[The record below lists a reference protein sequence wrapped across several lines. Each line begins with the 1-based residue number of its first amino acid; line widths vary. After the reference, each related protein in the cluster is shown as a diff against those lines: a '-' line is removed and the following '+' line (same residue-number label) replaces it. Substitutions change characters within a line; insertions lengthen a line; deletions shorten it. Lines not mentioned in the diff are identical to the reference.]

1 MPDPS
6 APSPPPPR
14 QQSPRS
20 DATLTGATPPPKR
33 SKWNSRTEFLLAT
46 VGNCVGV
53 GNVWRFPYLCY
64 RNGGGSFLVPYF
76 LALLLLGMP
85 LFLLELALGQ
95 RFELGATHAY
105 GKLHRRFRGVGAA
118 GTLMAYVCLWYYN
131 VILAWTVVYAAHSLR
146 PRVPWGADG
155 VDAERFWE
163 AQVLHESSG
172 FDDFG
177 ERGPAS
183 AALFFALVLS
193 WTCLFLATRRGVHSA
208 GKVAY
213 VAATAPYGILVLL
226 VIRGLTLRGAA
237 EGLKFYVRPDARKLA
252 TPRPW
257 LDAANQI
264 VYSLGVGTGQM
275 IAFGSYNPA
284 DEDVVADSLAI
295 AALNSCTSL
304 FAGVAVFAMLGH
316 KARRDGADV
325 GDVVASGEGLAF
337 VAYPDGLSSLPAAGL
352 WSFLFFVMLFA
363 LCLDSGMAML
373 ECWTTML
380 RDFGVFSH
388 DAEERWTVLGRRP
401 RSQDVV
407 VGGSCLFGFCGSL
420 LFITRPGIYWFALVD
435 RYVMWGVFLVAAVEC
450 CGVAHVYGAR
460 RFADDVRKATGRAVP
475 RFFLFAWSWGTPAF
489 CVLLA
494 GASFQSA
501 FADSTYEG
509 ARSTASAKAIGFL
522 LMVGPA
528 CLMAGGAFERP
539 SPSYCAVEKPAASV
553 ELTAVAAASPTKGG
567 GRLARAASGADVV

>member
-1 MPDPS
+1 MDYMPDPS
-6 APSPPPPR
+6 APPPPPPR

-295 AALNSCTSL
+295 AG
-304 FAGVAVFAMLGH
+304 AGKECDIPKAPLGRFPL
-316 KARRDGADV
+316 ARRDGADV

-435 RYVMWGVFLVAAVEC
+435 RYVI
-450 CGVAHVYGAR
+450 
-460 RFADDVRKATGRAVP
+460 
-475 RFFLFAWSWGTPAF
+475 WGTPAF

-567 GRLARAASGADVV
+567 GRLARAASGAEFV

>member
-567 GRLARAASGADVV
+567 GRLARAASGAEVV

>member
-6 APSPPPPR
+6 APPPPPPR

-105 GKLHRRFRGVGAA
+105 GKLHRRFRGVGTA

-295 AALNSCTSL
+295 AG
-304 FAGVAVFAMLGH
+304 AGKECDIPKAPRSAVF
-316 KARRDGADV
+316 R
-325 GDVVASGEGLAF
+325 
-337 VAYPDGLSSLPAAGL
+337 
-352 WSFLFFVMLFA
+352 SFRLIF
-363 LCLDSGMAML
+363 
-373 ECWTTML
+373 
-380 RDFGVFSH
+380 
-388 DAEERWTVLGRRP
+388 
-401 RSQDVV
+401 
-407 VGGSCLFGFCGSL
+407 
-420 LFITRPGIYWFALVD
+420 
-435 RYVMWGVFLVAAVEC
+435 
-450 CGVAHVYGAR
+450 
-460 RFADDVRKATGRAVP
+460 GRAIIS
-475 RFFLFAWSWGTPAF
+475 RNGLEA
-489 CVLLA
+489 CVLFS
-494 GASFQSA
+494 G
-501 FADSTYEG
+501 TR
-509 ARSTASAKAIGFL
+509 ARGT
-522 LMVGPA
+522 
-528 CLMAGGAFERP
+528 
-539 SPSYCAVEKPAASV
+539 
-553 ELTAVAAASPTKGG
+553 LTLK
-567 GRLARAASGADVV
+567 RR

>member
-1 MPDPS
+1 MHVFFRN
-6 APSPPPPR
+6 AR
-14 QQSPRS
+14 ARTTHVE
-20 DATLTGATPPPKR
+20 ATL
-33 SKWNSRTEFLLAT
+33 N
-46 VGNCVGV
+46 
-53 GNVWRFPYLCY
+53 
-64 RNGGGSFLVPYF
+64 
-76 LALLLLGMP
+76 
-85 LFLLELALGQ
+85 
-95 RFELGATHAY
+95 
-105 GKLHRRFRGVGAA
+105 
-118 GTLMAYVCLWYYN
+118 
-131 VILAWTVVYAAHSLR
+131 
-146 PRVPWGADG
+146 
-155 VDAERFWE
+155 
-163 AQVLHESSG
+163 
-172 FDDFG
+172 
-177 ERGPAS
+177 
-183 AALFFALVLS
+183 LS
-193 WTCLFLATRRGVHSA
+193 
-208 GKVAY
+208 
-213 VAATAPYGILVLL
+213 
-226 VIRGLTLRGAA
+226 
-237 EGLKFYVRPDARKLA
+237 
-252 TPRPW
+252 
-257 LDAANQI
+257 Q
-264 VYSLGVGTGQM
+264 
-275 IAFGSYNPA
+275 
-284 DEDVVADSLAI
+284 AI

-539 SPSYCAVEKPAASV
+539 SPSYCAVEKPAAGV

-567 GRLARAASGADVV
+567 GRLARAASGAEVV